1 MRHRCRQLAVLAALL
16 ALVLTPLGASAQAF
30 VATHRSSPLLGVNL
44 RTEPSLQARIV
55 TVLTPATPLAFLNE
69 TAAGD
74 DGATWLRMQTED
86 GQIGWL
92 PARTVKPLM
101 SALGTDV
108 STKDDASEFT
118 IALNEYQG
126 SGVSGWAT
134 LTPTKDGLQV
144 TMAVEGKPV
153 KGNHPS
159 HIHTGTC
166 KDFDPNPT
174 FPLTTVVLDPLTD
187 DGESKTA
194 VDEATLD
201 ELLEEDFVIL
211 IHKSAEELT
220 EYFVCGDIK
229 ESNAYTGPRTA
240 GSMTVPSTG
249 TGSVEGERPAGAW
262 LVMSTAA
269 LVVVL
274 AATGFALRRRSLVS
288 D

>member
-16 ALVLTPLGASAQAF
+16 ALVLTPRGASAQAF

-44 RTEPSLQARIV
+44 RTEPSLQAKIL

-74 DGATWLRMQTED
+74 DDTTWLRMQTED

-108 STKDDASEFT
+108 SAQDDAKELT
-118 IALNEYQG
+118 ITLAEYQD

-144 TMAVEGKPV
+144 TMAVEGKAV

-174 FPLTTVVLDPLTD
+174 FPLTTVVLDPLSD

-201 ELLEEDFVIL
+201 ELLEEDFVIV

-220 EYFVCGDIK
+220 EYFVCGAIK
-229 ESNAYTGPRTA
+229 ERNAYTGPRTA
-240 GSMTVPSTG
+240 GSVTAPSTG
-249 TGSVEGERPAGAW
+249 AGSTVGGRPT
-262 LVMSTAA
+262 VMSLIAGSGA
-269 LVVVL
+269 LVVIL
-274 AATGFALRRRSLVS
+274 AATGLALRRRSLVRE
-288 D
+288 

>member
-1 MRHRCRQLAVLAALL
+1 MRRRCRQMAILAALL
-16 ALVLTPLGASAQAF
+16 ALVLTARGAPAQAF
-30 VATHRSSPLLGVNL
+30 VPTHQSSPLLGVNL

-92 PARTVKPLM
+92 PARTVKPLI

-108 STKDDASEFT
+108 RAQDDANELT
-118 IALNEYQG
+118 IALKEYQG

-134 LTPTKDGLQV
+134 LTPTKDGLRV
-144 TMAVEGKPV
+144 TMAVEGKAV
-153 KGNHPS
+153 TGNHPS

-166 KDFDPNPT
+166 KDFDPNPLY
-174 FPLTTVVLDPLTD
+174 PLTTVILDPLTD
-187 DGESKTA
+187 DGESQTA
-194 VDEATLD
+194 VDEVTLD
-201 ELLEEDFVIL
+201 ELLDDDYVIL

-229 ESNAYTGPRTA
+229 ESNAVTGPKTA
-240 GSMTVPSTG
+240 GSMAAPSTG
-249 TGSVEGERPAGAW
+249 VGSVGGGRPVEALLGVGTGA
-262 LVMSTAA
+262 LA
-269 LVVVL
+269 LAL
-274 AATGFALRRRSLVS
+274 AITGLALRRRGQPCR
-288 D
+288 

>member
-1 MRHRCRQLAVLAALL
+1 MEQHRPASVRRRVLAAATVVVLL
-16 ALVLTPLGASAQAF
+16 MGAF
-30 VATHRSSPLLGVNL
+30 
-44 RTEPSLQARIV
+44 
-55 TVLTPATPLAFLNE
+55 
-69 TAAGD
+69 
-74 DGATWLRMQTED
+74 
-86 GQIGWL
+86 
-92 PARTVKPLM
+92 
-101 SALGTDV
+101 GTDV
-108 STKDDASEFT
+108 RAQDDAKDLT
-118 IALNEYQG
+118 ITLAEYQD

-134 LTPTKDGLQV
+134 LSPTKDGLQV
-144 TMAVEGKPV
+144 RMAVEGKAV

-229 ESNAYTGPRTA
+229 ESNTYTGPRTA
-240 GSMTVPSTG
+240 GSVTAPSTG
-249 TGSVEGERPAGAW
+249 AGSMVGGRPVEALLGVGTGALA
-262 LVMSTAA
+262 LALASTG
-269 LVVVL
+269 L
-274 AATGFALRRRSLVS
+274 ALRRRSLMS
-288 D
+288 EEPSRRHPEAG